1 MAGRTIGKHWPK
13 SAEFCDY
20 TAKCDYC
27 DVLFRRSQLRRD
39 GAGFLACPDEG
50 DGLDRVTLDE
60 LNLEGSLEETRRGAP
75 GDNDRGQYPTVD
87 ETATPL
93 ATTIGGTTF

>member
-27 DVLFRRSQLRRD
+27 DVVWRRSQLRRD

-50 DGLDRVTLDE
+50 DGLDRVTLDQMNE
-60 LNLEGSLEETRRGAP
+60 AASLEDERSNP
-75 GDNDRGQYPTVD
+75 GENDRGQYPKVTETV
-87 ETATPL
+87 TPL
-93 ATTIGGTTF
+93 STTLGGVTF

>member
-13 SAEFCDY
+13 TAEFCDY

-27 DVLFRRSQLRRD
+27 DVLWRRSQLTRD
-39 GAGFLACPDEG
+39 GAGFLRCPDEG

-60 LNLEGSLEETRRGAP
+60 MNLEGALEEQRRAAP

-87 ETATPL
+87 DTAVPL
-93 ATTIGGTTF
+93 VTTIGGTTF